1 MTEQSAMGMEITNH
15 TEHLSVTFDRLIVL
29 LGLDKIVD
37 MRPDAE
43 LLREAADD
51 RVAWIR
57 TADLAVPGVTT
68 ETMALHH
75 LLWLQHIGRVVVED
89 VDPLC
94 GAVKIRIHL
103 PQKKETVRRL

>member
-1 MTEQSAMGMEITNH
+1 MGMEITNH
-15 TEHLSVTFDRLIVL
+15 IEHLSVTFDRLIVL

-37 MRPDAE
+37 MRPGAE
-43 LLREAADD
+43 LLIEATND

-68 ETMALHH
+68 DVMALHH
-75 LLWLQHIGRVVVED
+75 LLWFQHIGRVVVED

-103 PQKKETVRRL
+103 PPKKETGTTRTS